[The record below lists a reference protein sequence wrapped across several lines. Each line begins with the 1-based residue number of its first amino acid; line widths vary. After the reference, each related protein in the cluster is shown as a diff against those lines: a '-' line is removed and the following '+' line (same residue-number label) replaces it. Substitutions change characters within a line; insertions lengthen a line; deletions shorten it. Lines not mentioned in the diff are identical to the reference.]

1 MTNHFFIAFHPTKKF
16 FHMVTNHLQER
27 FRLRIDKIQFNSKCV
42 ADIHWIDAFPY
53 QSSAGNF
60 PQFQNPSE
68 TQVGNVETKE
78 DYPNK
83 TGSGRFWKTENGSQ
97 KKDFIKGER
106 GGGVTVFLPF
116 KGWQWWWEGCC
127 QLFYSPEDC
136 SATKLKLTW
145 SSKHHQYQSR
155 RGPKKVV
162 NFFQEDKLKLLY
174 RSNERIQPPGA
185 TRRSHWVVQVGRPRW
200 VGKSCK
206 LKPCRCL
213 GQMHIGS
220 GGYLGVS

>member
-83 TGSGRFWKTENGSQ
+83 TGSGRFWKTENGCSRLFVFKVRNYNLVAEENWNESLLLLLKNNFVRVGNKKRRFCQGCVFVKSNPLEISQ
-97 KKDFIKGER
+97 DLRNPI
-106 GGGVTVFLPF
+106 
-116 KGWQWWWEGCC
+116 
-127 QLFYSPEDC
+127 Y
-136 SATKLKLTW
+136 
-145 SSKHHQYQSR
+145 
-155 RGPKKVV
+155 
-162 NFFQEDKLKLLY
+162 
-174 RSNERIQPPGA
+174 
-185 TRRSHWVVQVGRPRW
+185 
-200 VGKSCK
+200 
-206 LKPCRCL
+206 
-213 GQMHIGS
+213 
-220 GGYLGVS
+220 